1 MGGPTVLLIETNEA
15 LRGSLSRSLAG
26 NSLEIEVVR
35 GFNPLNSVRLLQSK
49 RARMVILAPSA
60 IDTALALEVARCLR
74 DTEPSIPLLFIT
86 SNSSEDVAIAA
97 LRAGINEYIKH
108 PFLCGELSDAVER
121 CLRSRFQETSAA
133 KGVLPDLT
141 GAERM
146 VGESAAM
153 RQVRVYLAKLASTD
167 SNVLVTGE
175 TGTGKELAAELV
187 HRNSPRQGRS
197 FVVINCAAIPDSLFE
212 SELFGYERGA
222 FTGAQVASTGRLK
235 AADGGTIFLDEIGDM
250 SSYAQAKILRVIES
264 KEIQRLGGRHDVAV
278 DVRIIAATN
287 QDLERLVREEKFRKD
302 LFFRLNVT
310 RIHLPPLRDR
320 KEDIPGLL
328 EYYMRDMN
336 RRFERRVSR
345 LTEEALE
352 HLLAYDW
359 PGNVRELRNLLEAI
373 FVDHPPSELSL
384 DHLPVEFRARCEKF
398 KALSRDERERLLWAL
413 LSTNWNKSKAA
424 DKLQWS
430 RMTLYR
436 KMARYH
442 IVKTKSGR

>member
-1 MGGPTVLLIETNEA
+1 VFQTDEA
-15 LRGSLSRSLAG
+15 LGGSLGRSLAS

-35 GFNPLNSVRLLQSK
+35 AFNPLDSVRLLQSK
-49 RARMVILAPSA
+49 HAEMVILAPSA
-60 IDTALALEVARCLR
+60 VDTALAFEVARRIR
-74 DTEPSIPLLFIT
+74 DTQRSIPLLFVT

-121 CLRSRFQETSAA
+121 CIRSRSQETAA
-133 KGVLPDLT
+133 AGADLPDLK
-141 GAERM
+141 GVDRM
-146 VGESAAM
+146 VGESTAM
-153 RQVRVYLAKLASTD
+153 RQVRAYLTKLASTD
-167 SNVLVTGE
+167 SNVLITGE
-175 TGTGKELAAELV
+175 TGTGKELVAKLL

-197 FVVINCAAIPDSLFE
+197 FMVINSAAIPDTLFE
-212 SELFGYERGA
+212 SELFGYEKGA
-222 FTGAQVASTGRLK
+222 FTGAQVASTGKLK
-235 AADGGTIFLDEIGDM
+235 AADGGTIFLDEVGDM
-250 SSYAQAKILRVIES
+250 SSFAQAKILRVIER

-320 KEDIPGLL
+320 KEDIPALL
-328 EYYMRDMN
+328 EYYIRDMN
-336 RRFERRVSR
+336 RRFERRVNR
-345 LTEEALE
+345 IKEEALE

-373 FVDHPPSELSL
+373 FAIHPLVELSL
-384 DHLPVEFRARCEKF
+384 DNLPAEFRARCETF
-398 KALSRDERERLLWAL
+398 KALPRDERERLLWAL

-424 DKLQWS
+424 DRLHWS

-436 KMARYH
+436 KIARYH
-442 IVKTKSGR
+442 IVKTKSPIPSA